1 MLQYSTNSWKHF
13 YFAWALL
20 PNIRVNFLQ
29 HACSKYTE
37 QWHTKGYL
45 EISANWEVV
54 LHILWH
60 SSLLRLLWTNATAQL
75 GLWIKLGQHIM
86 SDPFLGKEKIKV
98 YTCTHKHKHTC
109 TQIRMHICTFS
120 KFLCTFTAKE
130 NLQQEKYSA
139 VFHINLY
146 CNFRWIKL
154 NSASV
159 DMLSSILSILHFYLK
174 LEHCSHGK
182 KSA

>member
-1 MLQYSTNSWKHF
+1 M
-13 YFAWALL
+13 
-20 PNIRVNFLQ
+20 
-29 HACSKYTE
+29 YT
-37 QWHTKGYL
+37 QTQTHVHTDTY
-45 EISANWEVV
+45 A
-54 LHILWH
+54 
-60 SSLLRLLWTNATAQL
+60 
-75 GLWIKLGQHIM
+75 
-86 SDPFLGKEKIKV
+86 
-98 YTCTHKHKHTC
+98 Y
-109 TQIRMHICTFS
+109 MHFS